1 MAAVR
6 LGAYLE
12 PGVITSQADPRKPTD
27 ATSSRPYLSPLS
39 SAVGQ
44 FPMLSIKGHV
54 NNFK

>member
-1 MAAVR
+1 MAIAMAAVR

-12 PGVITSQADPRKPTD
+12 PGVITGQADLRTPTD
-27 ATSSRPYLSPLS
+27 ATSSRPYLSP
-39 SAVGQ
+39 VGQ